1 MMFAILIHFGVTIWI
16 YGNTQYFN
24 QNIIIS
30 GISANGEANIY
41 NIPARLLSIHNLPI
55 TGALALVTIFIIV
68 KFFSLDYL
76 IYSIF
81 CECCSKSEHKIEGAK
96 LLDAL
101 STQACFKNHILRNN
115 QYVRIQNI
123 SNYKNLYDFYQKN
136 FLKEREA
143 IITKLEKLGVE
154 YDKEEIIYHF
164 DDTVEKSLQDI
175 HDTFPLQK
183 DYSYN
188 IAHIPEYEAYAK

>member
-1 MMFAILIHFGVTIWI
+1 MMFAIFLHLIVTVWI

-30 GISANGEANIY
+30 SISANGITNLY
-41 NIPARLLSIHNLPI
+41 NIPARLLSIHTLPI
-55 TGALALVTIFIIV
+55 TAVLALVTIFILV
-68 KFFSLDYL
+68 KLFSLDYL

-81 CECCSKSEHKIEGAK
+81 CECCSNSQQKIEGVK

-101 STQACFKNHILRNN
+101 STQACFKNHIIRNN
-115 QYVRIQNI
+115 QYVRIQNV
-123 SNYKNLYDFYQKN
+123 NNFRFLYEFYQNN

-143 IITKLEKLGVE
+143 IVTKLENLGVD
-154 YDKEEIIYHF
+154 YDKEEIIYNF
-164 DDTVEKSLQDI
+164 DETVEKALQDI